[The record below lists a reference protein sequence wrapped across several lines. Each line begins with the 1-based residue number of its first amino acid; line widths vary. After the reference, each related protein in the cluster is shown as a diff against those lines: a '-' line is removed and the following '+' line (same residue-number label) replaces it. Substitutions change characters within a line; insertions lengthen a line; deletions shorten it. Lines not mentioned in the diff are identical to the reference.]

1 MEPKEALKRFRVYIL
16 VSSEYT
22 VMRVSFFSRQIAIHV
37 LILIWQKGYY
47 GAYRTLYIFPCFCFF
62 LLKKVGKLNEFEE
75 RD

>member
-47 GAYRTLYIFPCFCFF
+47 GVYRTLDIFLCFF
-62 LLKKVGKLNEFEE
+62 FFF
-75 RD
+75 